1 MHEACNLVTSNM
13 HTRSITMGW
22 PKAIHLGNKTLVLDN
37 MLAVSATR
45 EESVNIGL
53 YKDETG
59 GALSLSTK
67 KRVVYQRKTWS
78 IAECNELR
86 KRRDEG
92 QGFSGL
98 ATVRTLL
105 ITCNYEAVPFIDI
118 TTALWCIGFRRNSA
132 ILQGQALG
140 R

>member
-1 MHEACNLVTSNM
+1 M
-13 HTRSITMGW
+13 HTRSVTMGW
-22 PKAIHLGNKTLVLDN
+22 PKAIHLGNKTSVLDN

-59 GALSLSTK
+59 GALSPLTK
-67 KRVVYQRKTWS
+67 KRVMYQRKTWS
-78 IAECNELR
+78 IAECDELR
-86 KRRDEG
+86 KRREEG

-105 ITCNYEAVPFIDI
+105 ISCNYEAVPFIDI
-118 TTALWCIGFRRNSA
+118 IIALWRVGFGRDSA
-132 ILQGQALG
+132 VLQGKTLG